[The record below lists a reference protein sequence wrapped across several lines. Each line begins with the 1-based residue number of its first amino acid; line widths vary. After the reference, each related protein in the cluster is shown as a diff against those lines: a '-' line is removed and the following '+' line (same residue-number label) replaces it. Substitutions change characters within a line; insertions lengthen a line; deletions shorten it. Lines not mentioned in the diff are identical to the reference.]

1 MIGNLGE
8 SGKVVLAYARRIAT
22 NLDHGEITPAHL
34 VLAIGDLE
42 DLAIRRSAEKGGL
55 DLDELCAAV
64 RRRLIDAP
72 GLVGGPRQLGAAA
85 DEILTRAEEL
95 AARSAGGA
103 VEAPHILAALVG
115 LTEGPVGQAL
125 DELHVDRVAVRES
138 LTGLTDSGDWTP
150 SPWSKG
156 RPNIEQVGLTRT
168 ADVLESLGRDLT
180 AAAEKGDLN
189 PTVGRADEMAT
200 LASILLG
207 RRKNNAVLVGE
218 AGVGKTA
225 IVEGLAQKIVAGEI
239 PALAGMR
246 IRTIEVGSLV
256 AGTIYRGQFEQRMK
270 DLIDG
275 LRDRD
280 DVILFIDEM
289 HMLVGAGETGHGGSV
304 DAANLLKPVLS
315 EGSLKVIGA
324 TTIDDYRKH
333 LEGQSALMRRFQVI
347 TVGEPSRDETVA
359 ILRGVRPKYE
369 QFHLVRI
376 GDDAIEAAVDL
387 SRRYV
392 HDRFLPDKA
401 FDLLDRAC
409 TQEKLETGV
418 RPGVESPGGRPVVD
432 ADHVADVLSLML
444 EIPVANLTLDERSR
458 LEGLP
463 AALKLHVFAQDR
475 AVEAVAA
482 AVQRSRSGVESPSKR
497 PTGVFLFLGPT
508 GVGKTRLAE
517 ELAAQLFGEPD
528 DIIRLDM
535 SQYSSEHSKSELIGT
550 GPGYVGW
557 EEGGKLTNAVRQ
569 RPYSVVLLDEIEKAH
584 PSIWNLFLAIFDN
597 GQMTDGLGRL
607 IDFRSSVIIMTSNVG
622 SRFFGDRP
630 PLGFAPPEA
639 APRQHGDF
647 SAVERRVLD
656 ELEHTFPPEFL
667 NRVDEVVVFRTLPL
681 DAIHQIVEQQLAE
694 TVRFDLHFSKA
705 AFGHLVELSYNPVM
719 GARPVRRAIQR
730 EVSNPLS
737 RLVLDGRLAVG
748 DAVTVG
754 LAGGQLTF
762 RKRSSA
768 RRHAK
773 GA

>member
-22 NLDHGEITPAHL
+22 NLDHGEINPAHL
-34 VLAIGDLE
+34 LLAVGDLE
-42 DLAIRRSAEKGGL
+42 DLAIRQASAKGGL
-55 DLDELCAAV
+55 DLDQLCAVV
-64 RRRLIDAP
+64 RRRLADTP

-85 DEILTRAEEL
+85 DEVLTRAEEL
-95 AARSAGGA
+95 AVRSGAGA

-115 LTEGPVGQAL
+115 LTVGPVGDAL
-125 DELHVDRVAVRES
+125 DELHVDRAAVGSS
-138 LTGLTDSGDWTP
+138 LTGLTGSGDWTP
-150 SPWSKG
+150 SPWGKG

-189 PTVGRADEMAT
+189 PTVGRASEIAT

-225 IVEGLAQKIVAGEI
+225 IVEGLAQQI

-270 DLIDG
+270 DLIDSV
-275 LRDRD
+275 RDRD

-289 HMLVGAGETGHGGSV
+289 HMLVGAGETGAGGSV
-304 DAANLLKPVLS
+304 DAANILKPVLS
-315 EGSLKVIGA
+315 EGGLKVIGA

-333 LEGQSALMRRFQVI
+333 LEGQSALMRRFQVVM
-347 TVGEPSRDETVA
+347 VGEPSRDETVE
-359 ILRGVRPKYE
+359 ILRGLRPTYE
-369 QFHLVRI
+369 KFHLVRI
-376 GDDAIEAAVDL
+376 SDDAIEAAVDL

-418 RPGVESPGGRPVVD
+418 RPGAGAAGGTAVVD
-432 ADHVADVLSLML
+432 ADDVAEVLSLML
-444 EIPVANLTLDERSR
+444 EIPVASLNLDERSR
-458 LEGLP
+458 LGGLP
-463 AALKLHVFAQDR
+463 EALKAHVFAQDR
-475 AVEAVAA
+475 AVDAVAA
-482 AVQRSRSGVESPSKR
+482 AVQRSRSGVERPSQR
-497 PTGVFLFLGPT
+497 PIGVFLFLGPT
-508 GVGKTRLAE
+508 GVGKTKLAE
-517 ELAAQLFGEPD
+517 ELAAQLFGEND
-528 DIIRLDM
+528 DVIRLDM

-584 PSIWNLFLAIFDN
+584 PVIWNLFLAIFDN
-597 GQMTDGLGRL
+597 GRMTDGLGRL
-607 IDFRSSVIIMTSNVG
+607 IDFRSTVVIMTSNVG
-622 SRFFGDRP
+622 SRFFDDRP
-630 PLGFAPPEA
+630 ALGYAPPGA
-639 APRQHGDF
+639 ATRQHGD
-647 SAVERRVLD
+647 SSGVERRVLD
-656 ELEHTFPPEFL
+656 ELAHTFPPEFL

-681 DAIHQIVEQQLAE
+681 EAIHRIVEQQLAD
-694 TVRFDLHFSKA
+694 TVRFDLRFSKA
-705 AFGHLVELSYNPVM
+705 AFEHLVEQSYNPAM

-737 RLVLDGRLAVG
+737 RLVLEGRLAIG
-748 DAVTVG
+748 DTVTVG
-754 LAGGQLTF
+754 IAQDRLTF
-762 RKRSSA
+762 RKSA
-768 RRHAK
+768 RKADRHPK
-773 GA
+773 GARDG